1 MTVADERKR
10 TVEAGYDALADT
22 FGEWGAR
29 VEGDPWARF
38 LDELADRLPAGALV
52 LDLGCGNGTK
62 IARLADRF
70 EVTGVDISE
79 RQVRLA
85 RATVPTA
92 SFVQADFTKLDAPA
106 GSFDAV
112 TALYSI
118 VHVPREEHPAL
129 LGRIRGWLKPGGLFL
144 ASLSHVGGPDRVD
157 EWLGVEMFFS
167 GFNADTN
174 RRLVRDTG
182 FELLADDVVWMRE
195 PDLDVAFLWVLGRK
209 LR

>member
-10 TVEAGYDALADT
+10 TVEAGYDALADS

-29 VEGDPWARF
+29 VEGDPWSRF
-38 LDELADRLPAGALV
+38 LDNLADRLPAGALV
-52 LDLGCGNGTK
+52 LDLGCGNGMK
-62 IARLADRF
+62 VARLADRF

-85 RATVPTA
+85 RDAVPTA
-92 SFVQADFTKLDAPA
+92 SFIQADFTELHAPA

-118 VHVPREEHPAL
+118 VHVPRKEHPVL

-144 ASLSHVGGPDRVD
+144 ASLSHVGGEDCVD
-157 EWLGVEMFFS
+157 EWLGVDMFFS
-167 GFNADTN
+167 GFDADTN
-174 RRLVRDTG
+174 RRIVREAG
-182 FELLADDVVWMRE
+182 FELLTDEVVWMRE
-195 PDLDVAFLWVLGRK
+195 PEGEVAFLWVLGRK
-209 LR
+209 PA